1 MLATMRRKGT
11 VLVIEDEEHFQSFLK
26 TIVQKEY
33 TCLTAGSWSEA
44 RALLHENTVDIVL
57 VDLRLPGLSGKQ
69 IIDTLNDEFGSRVKT
84 IVITGYEKE
93 WERSDALRSGV
104 AAYLKKGDFTP
115 LDLLGTMKRIMNL
128 SPAPA
133 SSLPRF
139 ASDNTVLP
147 SEKLSKIYD
156 FTNKLISLDSLNDVV
171 EAVIKMFKK
180 FSSCT
185 RISVMLLSDD
195 GEYLYIKKAVGLNEE
210 IISSTK
216 IKVGENVAGRVF
228 SNRRMISSDDYDV
241 LTGEF
246 SKQGGSGPFMS
257 IPIIEIPY
265 KEGTDPIGVINLTD
279 RIGGHQFSES
289 EKRFLLCLANSASIA
304 IKNELRKK
312 AMEKNT
318 IDTLVL
324 LANVLEARDRYTQG
338 HSMRVGSYSHEIAKR
353 LGFSGDELKRIQYAG
368 QIHDIGKIAIPDSIL
383 LKEGRLTR
391 DEYECMKEHP
401 KNSKKIVDH
410 IGFFSPIKGLFLHH
424 HEHFDGNGYPDGIAG
439 TDIEIGARIIAVT
452 DAYDAMTS
460 NRPYRN
466 AMSKEKAVSILIEEK
481 HKQFDPECVD
491 IFVDWCLSPELD
503 SPTLPVGEIA

>member
-104 AAYLKKGDFTP
+104 SAYLKKGDFTP

-128 SPAPA
+128 SPAPP
-133 SSLPRF
+133 SGLPRF

-156 FTNKLISLDSLNDVV
+156 FTNKLISLDSLNNVV

-257 IPIIEIPY
+257 IPIIEIP
-265 KEGTDPIGVINLTD
+265 
-279 RIGGHQFSES
+279 
-289 EKRFLLCLANSASIA
+289 
-304 IKNELRKK
+304 
-312 AMEKNT
+312 
-318 IDTLVL
+318 
-324 LANVLEARDRYTQG
+324 
-338 HSMRVGSYSHEIAKR
+338 
-353 LGFSGDELKRIQYAG
+353 
-368 QIHDIGKIAIPDSIL
+368 
-383 LKEGRLTR
+383 
-391 DEYECMKEHP
+391 
-401 KNSKKIVDH
+401 
-410 IGFFSPIKGLFLHH
+410 
-424 HEHFDGNGYPDGIAG
+424 
-439 TDIEIGARIIAVT
+439 
-452 DAYDAMTS
+452 
-460 NRPYRN
+460 
-466 AMSKEKAVSILIEEK
+466 
-481 HKQFDPECVD
+481 
-491 IFVDWCLSPELD
+491 
-503 SPTLPVGEIA
+503 